1 MSFQTCMNFFLLW
14 NIIWEIQDIFVHTAE
29 IKGNQNGL
37 VTFYK
42 ILFCVQQKKVIW
54 KDMRVR
60 KWWQNLLAVI
70 VQQSSSKSMQYCQV
84 LFYVTKIALLSLLHL
99 SWIQ

>member
-1 MSFQTCMNFFLLW
+1 MSFQTFMNFLLLW
-14 NIIWEIQDIFVHTAE
+14 NIIWEIQKMFVHTAE

-42 ILFCVQQKKVIW
+42 MLFFVQQKKVIW
-54 KDMRVR
+54 NDMRVR
-60 KWWQNLLAVI
+60 
-70 VQQSSSKSMQYCQV
+70 
-84 LFYVTKIALLSLLHL
+84 LFYVTKNALLSLLYL